1 MQKRVRLVIIMCWKI
16 YEIWNIYYVL
26 KIYEII
32 GNILNFHSENI
43 LENLTFISQV
53 IFHKEHNI
61 VVSKMPLVTIVC

>member
-43 LENLTFISQV
+43 LENLTSISQV